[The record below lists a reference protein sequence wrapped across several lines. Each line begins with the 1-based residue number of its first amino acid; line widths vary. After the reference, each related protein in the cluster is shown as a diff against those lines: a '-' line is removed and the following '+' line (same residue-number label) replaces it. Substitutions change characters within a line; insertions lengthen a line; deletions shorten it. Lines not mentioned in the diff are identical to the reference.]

1 VANQRRASGPA
12 RKRPAS
18 KRPWLRRVFLAVL
31 TLGVVGAL
39 LGALIVVVLYKA
51 IDVPNPNKDFQT
63 QTTHVYYADQKTE
76 IGQFAKQKRDRIDY
90 ADMPQ
95 FVKDGVVAAED
106 RTFWTNPGVD
116 IKGIIRA
123 ALSNAKGGSQQGAST
138 ITQQYVKILYL
149 TSERSYKRK
158 VKEAIVARKLS
169 KQQTKDQIL
178 EGYLNTIYFGRG
190 AYGIEAA
197 AEIWFGVRAK
207 ELNLRQS
214 VALASVIN
222 NPTQFDPANGE
233 ANATAMLGRMRHVL
247 SGMVEMGKITSA
259 EADEA
264 GKALPKF
271 HKGAAT
277 PSLGGQRGH
286 ALALVKKELV
296 RLGVATEAQIDGG
309 GLKVYTTLSRKAMKA
324 TEEGVKEIRPTGRK
338 QLHVAAASVE
348 PGTGA
353 LRAFYGGQDYL
364 ESQLNWALAGGQV
377 GSTFKPFAL
386 AAGLEAGYSLKD
398 TFDGDSPYYYNG
410 EGTGAYVSNEDAG
423 HDWGPVNLIKAT
435 EQSINSA
442 FADLTMSIPNGPQ
455 RILETANALGIPK
468 NGPMSVDNLRK
479 SPGLEP
485 VGGIALGSATISP
498 INMANAYASIANEGK
513 AAPIFLISKVVSAD
527 GKTIYQHRVKTK
539 EAISADVA
547 ADTTFAMQQVIK
559 SGTGTAASALGRP
572 AAGKTGTAT
581 ADGKNGAHD
590 FVSAAWFVGFT
601 PQMSTAVM
609 YVRSG
614 TNGDVLPLDD
624 GYIDC
629 EFGGCYPARTWATVM
644 RGELDGES
652 VESLPPPANVDGTA
666 PESGHQAKPSKTAKP
681 TKKPTKTATK
691 SATASPTASPSPT
704 ETKNTGKPTPTDS
717 VTTAD
722 PTCGVLGMGD
732 CPTPTDPG
740 PGNGNGGQ
748 PRVYATKD

>member
-1 VANQRRASGPA
+1 MV
-12 RKRPAS
+12 
-18 KRPWLRRVFLAVL
+18 VL
-31 TLGVVGAL
+31 SLGLVGAL
-39 LGALIVVVLYKA
+39 LGALLVVILYKA
-51 IDVPNPNKDFQT
+51 IEIPNPNKDFQT
-63 QTTHVYYADQKTE
+63 QTTHVFYADKKNE

-90 ADMPQ
+90 AEMPQ

-158 VKEAIVARKLS
+158 VKEAVVARKLS

-197 AEIWFGVRAK
+197 AEIWFGVPAK

-233 ANATAMLGRMRHVL
+233 ANAAAMLSRMKHVL
-247 SGMVEMGKITSA
+247 SGMVEMGKITQA

-264 GKALPKF
+264 GAELPKF
-271 HKGAAT
+271 HKGAAGA
-277 PSLGGQRGH
+277 SFGGQRGH
-286 ALALVKKELV
+286 ALALVKKELL
-296 RLGVATEAQIDGG
+296 RLGIASESEIDGG
-309 GLKVYTTLSRKAMKA
+309 GLKVYTTLSRKVMKA
-324 TEEGVKEIRPTGRK
+324 NEDAVNEIRPDGLK
-338 QLHVAAASVE
+338 ELHIGAASVQ

-353 LRAFYGGQDYL
+353 LRGFYGGQDYL
-364 ESQLNWALAGGQV
+364 DSQINWALAGGSV
-377 GSTFKPFAL
+377 GSTFKAYAL

-410 EGTGAYVSNEDAG
+410 QGTGAFAVNEETGID
-423 HDWGPVNLIKAT
+423 HGPVNLIKAT

-442 FADLTMSIPNGPQ
+442 FADLTMSIPNGPEK
-455 RILETANALGIPK
+455 IIEMANRLGVPEK
-468 NGPMSVDNLRK
+468 GAGGVDNLYK

-485 VGGIALGSATISP
+485 VYSVALGSATVAP
-498 INMANAYASIANEGK
+498 VNMANAYGSFANRGE
-513 AAPIFLISKVVSAD
+513 AAKIFVIDKVVD
-527 GKTIYQHRVKTK
+527 RNGEVLYKHRVKTH
-539 EAISADVA
+539 EAVSEDISADVTYA
-547 ADTTFAMQQVIK
+547 LQQVVK
-559 SGTGTAASALGRP
+559 SGTGTAAAAVGRP

-581 ADGKNGAHD
+581 AESRTGGKD
-590 FVSAAWFVGFT
+590 FTSAAWFVGYT
-601 PQMSTAVM
+601 PQLSTAVM

-614 TNGDVLPLDD
+614 ADGRPEPLD
-624 GYIDC
+624 GYLDC
-629 EFGGCYPARTWATVM
+629 EFGGCYPARTWAALM
-644 RGELDGES
+644 RDALEGEP
-652 VESLPPPANVDGTA
+652 VEGFPPPAYVDGEA
-666 PESGHQAKPSKTAKP
+666 PESGHAPKPVKLPTCKRDQKPSEDDCVAPKKTTTP
-681 TKKPTKTATK
+681 TATK
-691 SATASPTASPSPT
+691 SATPATSTPTATPPTEKTCVEKPDQPKCQTATPSPT
-704 ETKNTGKPTPTDS
+704 VDCVLFP
-717 VTTAD
+717 AD
-722 PTCGVLGMGD
+722 PS
-732 CPTPTDPG
+732 CPTTPPG
-740 PGNGNGGQ
+740 PGNKPSAQ